1 MYAKKKS
8 TFANLYHDEGFVK
21 KRKSILDCRSK
32 YSTSKKKIHV
42 KLPVFGLLEMGCV
55 RKRRKCWG
63 LLSPTLWT
71 SNFTVQANARHSWR
85 SYFCFVSCRFWHLH
99 EPNLPEERCASVV
112 HWNPTGWGWNNVFCK
127 HKYNSIC
134 EMKKTYLW
142 VAFYSFIP
150 LESLGTNMWLFF
162 LFLDGSFHWWQ
173 MGPSSLW
180 WLGFCQLDTN

>member
-1 MYAKKKS
+1 
-8 TFANLYHDEGFVK
+8 
-21 KRKSILDCRSK
+21 
-32 YSTSKKKIHV
+32 
-42 KLPVFGLLEMGCV
+42 MGCV
-55 RKRRKCWG
+55 RRRRKCWG

-142 VAFYSFIP
+142 AAFYSFIP
-150 LESLGTNMWLFF
+150 LESLGTNMWLFSF
-162 LFLDGSFHWWQ
+162 SRWFFSLMADGSFLSVMVRVLPTGHKVESPRKRDPQLRNCPIRLTCQHVCGSIFLIDDCCQRVQWV
-173 MGPSSLW
+173 
-180 WLGFCQLDTN
+180 LGGWSWVV

>member
-1 MYAKKKS
+1 MP
-8 TFANLYHDEGFVK
+8 
-21 KRKSILDCRSK
+21 KRKVLLLTYIMMRDLWGRESK
-32 YSTSKKKIHV
+32 YWIAGQSIAHPKKKIHV

-142 VAFYSFIP
+142 AAFYSFIP

-162 LFLDGSFHWWQ
+162 LFLDGSVHWWQ